1 MRNFSKTVIWYSVD
15 CILAWTSNSSH
26 LYHKQPMSSKLW
38 LVKLNYI
45 CTAPLKSKVDSL
57 GSKLETWLL
66 ERIKFQFSRNQH
78 FWVFITWKD
87 LFLEKDKKI
96 AICTRAKIHT
106 NRQRLTCTGTT
117 EQTVVYLELWWI
129 IASLYFYNNSILWTI
144 RDVLSNVWRCV
155 SF

>member
-1 MRNFSKTVIWYSVD
+1 MALISAVSSDTPERNIWISKPLMPSSGITPRTNIASPRPLGFVILRFHCICSVRIIMRNFSKTVIWYSVD

-57 GSKLETWLL
+57 DSKLETWLL

-78 FWVFITWKD
+78 FWVFITRKD
-87 LFLEKDKKI
+87 LFLKKY
-96 AICTRAKIHT
+96 KK
-106 NRQRLTCTGTT
+106 
-117 EQTVVYLELWWI
+117 
-129 IASLYFYNNSILWTI
+129 
-144 RDVLSNVWRCV
+144 
-155 SF
+155 